1 MINMNDFQ
9 RAHAAVNKEIILAIW
24 KVLESGWYALGEEVS
39 KFERVLQCARDSKQI
54 TFLEIG
60 GI

>member
-1 MINMNDFQ
+1 MININEFQ
-9 RAHAAVNKEIILAIW
+9 REHAVVNRDFIPTIW
-24 KVLESGWYALGEEVS
+24 RVLKSGWYVIGDVII
-39 KFERVLQCARDSKQI
+39 KFERVLQCARDSKQV

>member
-1 MINMNDFQ
+1 MININDFQ
-9 RAHAAVNKEIILAIW
+9 REHAAVNREVIPAIW
-24 KVLESGWYALGEEVS
+24 RVLKSGWYVIDDVII
-39 KFERVLQCARDSKQI
+39 KFERALQCARDSKQI